1 MERVDL
7 YRSEFT
13 KAGRTILRHGA
24 VQKGENKLIVFAC
37 VFSDDGR
44 MLIQQRSAEKSLGGH
59 WDVSAGGAVQAG
71 ESSLDA
77 VQRETA
83 EELGLRLE
91 KQEFIKLLTLYYDGH
106 MHDIYAARWDGKTE
120 DLTLQVGEVSA
131 VKWARS
137 EEVMEMIDSGEF
149 LPIHKEFI
157 ALLYKMQ
164 THRGIM

>member
-7 YRSEFT
+7 YRSEFV
-13 KAGRTILRHGA
+13 KAGRTAMRHGS
-24 VQKGENKLIVFAC
+24 VQKGENKLIVFSC
-37 VFSDDGR
+37 IFSTDGR

-71 ESSLDA
+71 ESSLAA

-91 KQEFIKLLTLYYDGH
+91 KQDFVKLLTLYYDGH
-106 MHDIYAARWDGKTE
+106 IHDIYAARWDGEAE
-120 DLTLQVGEVSA
+120 DLTLQEGEVSA
-131 VKWARS
+131 AKWARS
-137 EEVMEMIDSGEF
+137 DEVLGMIDSGEF